1 MRTRTCLSARR
12 RHSLALDWDHL
23 FTLLPGGYDVK
34 GTAAE
39 GEYFDDEAAERG
51 VKFFELFLTHVK
63 GELAGEPFL
72 LEDWQK
78 AINGCIYGWKRADG
92 TRRFREAYVL
102 VPRKNGKSTYAAG
115 FALSG
120 LTIDHE
126 QGAEVY
132 SIAADRM
139 QAALVFDQAKVMAL
153 KDEELQKH
161 LIAHKYCIAN
171 PTTNSIYKPL
181 SAEASTK
188 HGLNT
193 SLAIIDELHAQP
205 NAELVEV
212 IQTSTGARKQP
223 LIIYIT
229 TADYCRES
237 IANDIYEYAKKV
249 RDGLLQDSSFLPV
262 IYEATLQD
270 DWTDREIW
278 AKANPNMGVSIAED
292 YLDREC
298 RKAKENP
305 SYENTFKRLHLNVQ
319 TEQDKRWLQMHL
331 WDECPQEPPTE
342 EELQDH
348 PCWGG
353 VDLSSTVDLTAFAL
367 YWPDLNYVK
376 VQMWMPEARM
386 KEKRNHIIYGN
397 WVSQGHVCITAGEA
411 VDYNWIRAA
420 IVEASETYRIQDIG
434 YDPWNASHVAQQ
446 LQEDDGLPMVQFRQG
461 FASMNE
467 PSKALERLIVEKK
480 LNHGGNP
487 ALRWM
492 VSNVCAKVD
501 PSGNIKPDKQTSS
514 QKIDGVVAMIIA
526 IGRAMFTDDSECVYN
541 ERGLLV
547 L

>member
-1 MRTRTCLSARR
+1 
-12 RHSLALDWDHL
+12 LALDWDHL

-34 GTAAE
+34 GTAAD
-39 GEYFDDEAAERG
+39 GEYFDEEAAERG

-63 GELAGEPFL
+63 GELAGQPFM

-270 DWTDREIW
+270 DWTDREVW
-278 AKANPNMGVSIAED
+278 AKANPNMGS
-292 YLDREC
+292 
-298 RKAKENP
+298 P
-305 SYENTFKRLHLNVQ
+305 
-319 TEQDKRWLQMHL
+319 
-331 WDECPQEPPTE
+331 
-342 EELQDH
+342 
-348 PCWGG
+348 
-353 VDLSSTVDLTAFAL
+353 
-367 YWPDLNYVK
+367 
-376 VQMWMPEARM
+376 
-386 KEKRNHIIYGN
+386 
-397 WVSQGHVCITAGEA
+397 
-411 VDYNWIRAA
+411 
-420 IVEASETYRIQDIG
+420 
-434 YDPWNASHVAQQ
+434 
-446 LQEDDGLPMVQFRQG
+446 LPR
-461 FASMNE
+461 
-467 PSKALERLIVEKK
+467 
-480 LNHGGNP
+480 
-487 ALRWM
+487 
-492 VSNVCAKVD
+492 
-501 PSGNIKPDKQTSS
+501 T
-514 QKIDGVVAMIIA
+514 
-526 IGRAMFTDDSECVYN
+526 T
-541 ERGLLV
+541 
-547 L
+547 